1 MIAASL
7 AAAVSV
13 GCAAAPAAPVSS
25 SRCPWVTSTVPIPQR
40 VSMVLAAMTVRQ
52 LDGLVFGQGS
62 SVAHGYAGHIPAIPS
77 LCIPQLNL
85 EDGPEG
91 VGDGMTG
98 VTQLPAAV
106 AAAATWDP
114 SAVRSFGEV
123 IGSED
128 SGKGVDVDLGPTV
141 NIVRDPRWGRAFESY
156 GEDPY
161 LSGQTAVADITG
173 VQSQGVMA
181 MVKHWAVYNQETNR
195 NHPQDD
201 AIVSDRAMRE
211 IYMPQFQ
218 AAVQPGQAAAVMCSY
233 ATVNGIYACE
243 NPYLGRVM
251 DGEFGLQGFI
261 ASDWGATHS
270 TVPSAQ
276 AGLDMEMPYGAR
288 YSAPLVQAVQ
298 DGQVPLATVREMA
311 RRILTEM
318 FRFHLFSARRAGSP
332 RAAVTSPAHAAVARK
347 VAEQGTVLL
356 KNNGGVLPLRA
367 GRVRSIAVIGD
378 DAGPDAI
385 SSGGGSASVT
395 APYVSTPFQGI
406 AARAGITTAVRYAP
420 GNPPPDGDLPKT
432 PATAFPGG
440 LAAQFFGN
448 TTLSGPP
455 AAAGPAADISA
466 ARPPAAGVSAAR
478 WSARWTGTI
487 EAPATGRYELSL
499 DGGHGNSTR
508 LYVNGRLVIDNW
520 PGRPGGPVRGT
531 VDLTAGQ
538 RVGMEADFAKTG
550 VAPASLTLG
559 WQDATP
565 MLDEAVTAARSA
577 DVAVVF
583 AGYDESEGTDR
594 DSVSLDPATDA
605 LIEAVARANPR
616 TVVVLNTG
624 SAVTMPWLRSVPAVF
639 EAWYP
644 GQEDGNAIAALLF
657 GDVNPSGKLP
667 VTFPRSLADVP
678 ARTPR
683 QWPGTDGR
691 VDYSE
696 GLLVGYRWYDAEHI
710 QPEFPFGYGLSYTT
724 FRLGHLAV
732 TAPGRAGT
740 VTVRL
745 SVTNTG
751 RVAGA
756 ETVQVYVGD
765 PAAAGEPPKQ
775 LKGFRKVQ
783 LRPGETRQV
792 RIQLDR
798 SAFAYW
804 NSSAGSWAV
813 APGSYQIMVG
823 NSSAS
828 LPLHAAVR
836 LTG

>member
-1 MIAASL
+1 VIAASL
-7 AAAVSV
+7 AAAVPVLAAV
-13 GCAAAPAAPVSS
+13 GGDAAGTPAAAAAA
-25 SRCPWVTSTVPIPQR
+25 SRCPWVTSTAPVPQR
-40 VSMVLAAMTVRQ
+40 VRLVLAATTLRQ
-52 LDGLVFGQGS
+52 LDDLVFGQGS
-62 SVAHGYAGHIPAIPS
+62 SAEHGYAGHIPALPR
-77 LCIPQLNL
+77 LCLPELNL

-98 VTQLPAAV
+98 VIQLPAAV

-123 IGSED
+123 IGSEEG
-128 SGKGVDVDLGPTV
+128 GKGVDVDLGPTV

-201 AIVSDRAMRE
+201 AVVSDRTLRE
-211 IYMPQFQ
+211 IYLPQFR
-218 AAVQPGQAAAVMCSY
+218 AAVQPGHAAAVMCSY
-233 ATVNGIYACE
+233 ATVNGAYACE
-243 NPYLGRVM
+243 NPHLGRVM

-270 TVPSAQ
+270 TVPSAR

-288 YSAPLVQAVQ
+288 YSGPLVQAVQ
-298 DGQVPLATVREMA
+298 DGQVPRATVREMA

-318 FRFHLFSARRAGSP
+318 FRFHLFSARRAGSA

-356 KNNGGVLPLRA
+356 KNDGGVLPLRA
-367 GRVRSIAVIGD
+367 GGARSIAVIGD
-378 DAGPDAI
+378 DAGPGAI

-395 APYVSTPFQGI
+395 APYVITPFQGI
-406 AARAGITTAVRYAP
+406 AARAGIRTAVRYAP
-420 GNPPPDGDLPKT
+420 GNPPPDGDLPAT

-440 LAAQFFGN
+440 LAA
-448 TTLSGPP
+448 
-455 AAAGPAADISA
+455 
-466 ARPPAAGVSAAR
+466 R
-478 WSARWTGTI
+478 
-487 EAPATGRYELSL
+487 
-499 DGGHGNSTR
+499 
-508 LYVNGRLVIDNW
+508 
-520 PGRPGGPVRGT
+520 
-531 VDLTAGQ
+531 
-538 RVGMEADFAKTG
+538 
-550 VAPASLTLG
+550 

-565 MLDEAVTAARSA
+565 LLDQAVNAARSA

-594 DSVSLDPATDA
+594 DSVSLAPATDT

-624 SAVTMPWLRSVPAVF
+624 SAVTMPWLRSVPAMF

-678 ARTPR
+678 ARTPQ
-683 QWPGTDGR
+683 QWPGAGGR

-710 QPEFPFGYGLSYTT
+710 QPEFPFGFGLSYTS
-724 FRLGHLAV
+724 FRLAHLAV
-732 TAPGRAGT
+732 TPPGRRGT

-751 RVAGA
+751 RVPGA

-765 PAAAGEPPKQ
+765 PASAGEPPRQ

-798 SAFAYW
+798 RAFAYW
-804 NSSAGSWAV
+804 NSPAGSWAV
-813 APGSYQIMVG
+813 APGSYQIMAG
-823 NSSAS
+823 TSSAS
-828 LPLHAAVR
+828 LPLHAAIR